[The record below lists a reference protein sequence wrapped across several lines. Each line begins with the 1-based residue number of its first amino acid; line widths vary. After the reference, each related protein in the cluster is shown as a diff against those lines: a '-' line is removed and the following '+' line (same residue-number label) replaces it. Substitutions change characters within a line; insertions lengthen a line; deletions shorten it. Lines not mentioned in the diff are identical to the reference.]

1 MISDPDNPSRS
12 PENPL
17 ARWSRRKSDARAGQ
31 PEEPVPD
38 EPVAA
43 EANASAPKD
52 DQPPFDPASLPPIEA
67 IDDKTD
73 LRGFL
78 ARGVPAELMRAALR
92 RGWSS
97 DPVIRDFIGLS
108 ENSWDFNAP
117 EGISGF
123 GSLTPEDIQRLARAF
138 EGAGASGE
146 ATPMSAATMTSNESN
161 AQTAECPPSLE
172 QLQSGSDSQ
181 EKPPPDLDARQHSAD
196 SGQFTGADDAVIP
209 TERSARGPSLQQS
222 SRRRH
227 GGALPRIGS

>member
-1 MISDPDNPSRS
+1 MMGDPENPG

-31 PEEPVPD
+31 PGESVPGD

-43 EANASAPKD
+43 KSNASAPED
-52 DQPPFDPASLPPIEA
+52 DQLPFDPASLPPIEA

-78 ARGVPAELMRAALR
+78 ARGVPAEVMRAALR

-117 EGISGF
+117 DGVPGF
-123 GSLTPEDIQRLARAF
+123 GSLTPEDIQRLAHAVQ
-138 EGAGASGE
+138 GAGAAGE
-146 ATPMSAATMTSNESN
+146 AMPMSAAATSSTEA
-161 AQTAECPPSLE
+161 AQTIESTPILE
-172 QLQSGSDSQ
+172 QLQTGLDTQ
-181 EKPPPDLDARQHSAD
+181 EKRPSDPDAQQHHAD
-196 SGQFTGADDAVIP
+196 SEPFACADGTATS
-209 TERSARGPSLQQS
+209 TERSAQGRNLHPS

>member
-1 MISDPDNPSRS
+1 MSDPENPG

-17 ARWSRRKSDARAGQ
+17 ARWSRRKRDARAGQ
-31 PEEPVPD
+31 PSESVPGD
-38 EPVAA
+38 APVAA
-43 EANASAPKD
+43 KSNASTPED

-78 ARGVPAELMRAALR
+78 ARGVPAEVMRAALR

-117 EGISGF
+117 GGVPGF
-123 GSLTPEDIQRLARAF
+123 GSVKAEDIRRLM
-138 EGAGASGE
+138 GE
-146 ATPMSAATMTSNESN
+146 SE
-161 AQTAECPPSLE
+161 TAELAHPAAETSSADQATVPV
-172 QLQSGSDSQ
+172 SGSGPAAELAPQQPAVHDSAQ
-181 EKPPPDLDARQHSAD
+181 DQPKQDHETSGDHRDPTPRGKVEIAMQH
-196 SGQFTGADDAVIP
+196 Q
-209 TERSARGPSLQQS
+209 RGEHECCQPS

-227 GGALPRIGS
+227 GSALPE

>member
-1 MISDPDNPSRS
+1 MMSDPENPSPKNPS

-31 PEEPVPD
+31 PNNPAD

-43 EANASAPKD
+43 ASNVSAPED

-73 LRGFL
+73 LRVFL
-78 ARGVPAELMRAALR
+78 ARGVPAELTRAALR

-97 DPVIRDFIGLS
+97 DPGIRDFVGLS

-123 GSLTPEDIQRLARAF
+123 GSLTDVQRPAHAV
-138 EGAGASGE
+138 AGEE
-146 ATPMSAATMTSNESN
+146 AMPMSAATTSSNESK
-161 AQTAECPPSLE
+161 AQTAECTPGPE
-172 QLQSGSDSQ
+172 QSQTGSGSQ
-181 EKPPPDLDARQHSAD
+181 EKSPSDFDAQQHFAD
-196 SGQFTGADDAVIP
+196 SAQIARADVAAIP
-209 TERSARGPSLQQS
+209 RERSAPGPDRYRS
-222 SRRRH
+222 SRRSH